1 MPILRHLIA
10 TYGPRKLNI
19 ILTQLRCNASFLN
32 YDVKFIFYQMLPV
45 TVAHHMKI
53 LAISSL
59 IVINIQLNL
68 LLFNTNIDV
77 NLLTKGSDFLTYQ
90 ENITIFKHVF
100 KYIKTQQRH
109 TIV

>member
-1 MPILRHLIA
+1 
-10 TYGPRKLNI
+10 
-19 ILTQLRCNASFLN
+19 
-32 YDVKFIFYQMLPV
+32 MLPV

-53 LAISSL
+53 LTISSL
-59 IVINIQLNL
+59 IVINIQFNL

-77 NLLTKGSDFLTYQ
+77 NLLTKGSNFLTYQ